1 MNAIEKAIGLKFSD
15 FRNLGATA
23 KQAVSMA
30 KTRYFQE
37 TPLKMQL
44 LDNLIMLS
52 VVTFIIQVVYG
63 VLFNRDPFNSFIAGV
78 FCSLGTFAMAA
89 SLRV

>member
-1 MNAIEKAIGLKFSD
+1 
-15 FRNLGATA
+15 
-23 KQAVSMA
+23 MA

-44 LDNLIMLS
+44 LDNLILLS
-52 VVTFIIQVVYG
+52 VVTFIIQVAYG

>member
-37 TPLKMQL
+37 TPLKM
-44 LDNLIMLS
+44 
-52 VVTFIIQVVYG
+52 
-63 VLFNRDPFNSFIAGV
+63 
-78 FCSLGTFAMAA
+78 
-89 SLRV
+89 